1 MNKEVNNDRYSYRK
15 NPILYLL
22 PCLLCLLTLLS
33 GCVSYDV
40 GVHFD
45 SPYDG
50 SIVQHIQVGEELVDL
65 DRSAT
70 KQWLNSIED
79 RAYQLRGRVKRVSSE
94 ELIVDIPFS
103 NSKEL
108 VDKFNQFFYGDTS
121 ATASSESTELAT
133 INSQMSLRQSN
144 FLLFERN
151 YFDLTVDLRGLGNTS
166 EENKIAIISDS
177 LVNLT
182 FQVNSPWI
190 ARSLQDK
197 NLLAPVKNTPGKL
210 IWQLKPGQLNHI
222 KAVVWLPSPLG
233 IGAVIIIVLMIGGF
247 YLKYKHFPGVAP
259 ATN

>member
-1 MNKEVNNDRYSYRK
+1 MNKEVNNDRYSSRK
-15 NPILYLL
+15 NPILYIV
-22 PCLLCLLTLLS
+22 PCLLCLLTLLT

-50 SIVQHIQVGEELVDL
+50 SIVQHIQISDSLADL

-70 KQWLNSIED
+70 KEWFNSIED
-79 RAYQLRGRVKRVSSE
+79 RAYKLRGKVKRVSSE
-94 ELIVDIPFS
+94 ELVVDIPFN

-121 ATASSESTELAT
+121 PTAPSSSTDLAT

-151 YFDLTVDLRGLGNTS
+151 YFNLKIDLRALGNSS
-166 EENKIAIISDS
+166 EENKISIDTNS

-190 ARSLQDK
+190 ARSFQGK
-197 NLLAPVKNTPGKL
+197 NLLTPVKNTPGKL
-210 IWQLKPGQLNHI
+210 IWQLQPGQINQI

-233 IGAVIIIVLMIGGF
+233 IGAAIIIVLMIAGF
-247 YLKYKHFPGVAP
+247 YIKYRHFPGVAP
-259 ATN
+259 SV